1 MENRDD
7 PSWHCHGRHVQFFLW
22 HDVRSCKYEVF
33 QRTKKLRLSMKWR
46 RERERESL
54 KLFFFH
60 DAREAESRDL
70 QGSVVLR
77 GRAWWHR
84 GGGVGCLAGVLTF
97 SAALAASGG
106 PSSNVRNPVPL
117 AAGILTG
124 VCCLCW
130 QRLHLRHG
138 SDVTLY
144 AGLGA
149 EVKQCRRGFLKPG
162 IFVNGPP
169 FDKSDLFLSKADV

>member
-1 MENRDD
+1 MASRRRCWLL
-7 PSWHCHGRHVQFFLW
+7 SW
-22 HDVRSCKYEVF
+22 
-33 QRTKKLRLSMKWR
+33 
-46 RERERESL
+46 SL
-54 KLFFFH
+54 
-60 DAREAESRDL
+60 DL
-70 QGSVVLR
+70 L
-77 GRAWWHR
+77 
-84 GGGVGCLAGVLTF
+84 GGT
-97 SAALAASGG
+97 AASGG

-117 AAGILTG
+117 AAGVLTG

-138 SDVTLY
+138 SGVTLY